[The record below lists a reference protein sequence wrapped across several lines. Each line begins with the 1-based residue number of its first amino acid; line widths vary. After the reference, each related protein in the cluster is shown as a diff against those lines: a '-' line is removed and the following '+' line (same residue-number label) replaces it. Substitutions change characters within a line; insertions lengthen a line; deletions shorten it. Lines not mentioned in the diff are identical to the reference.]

1 MEEEQFNLSNYY
13 SGESQEGE
21 NAPEAPTVDR
31 SVASSRLARE
41 LIERER
47 RILNL

>member
-13 SGESQEGE
+13 SGESQD
-21 NAPEAPTVDR
+21 APQAPTVDR

-41 LIERER
+41 LIEKEK